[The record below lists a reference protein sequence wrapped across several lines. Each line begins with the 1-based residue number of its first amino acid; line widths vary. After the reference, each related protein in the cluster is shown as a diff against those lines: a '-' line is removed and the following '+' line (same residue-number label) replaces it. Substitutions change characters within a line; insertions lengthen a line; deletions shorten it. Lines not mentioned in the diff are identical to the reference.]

1 MLTSVNWQQ
10 YLLAI
15 TTLGIVYYAI
25 ILFCYYRVELVAIF
39 HLNSSKQTTPEP
51 SHLNQ
56 HSILGE
62 INQESTSSLL
72 LSEDLRF
79 SEANEE
85 NEENEN

>member
-1 MLTSVNWQQ
+1 MLTSINWQQ

-25 ILFCYYRVELVAIF
+25 ILFFYYRVELIAIF
-39 HLNSSKQTTPEP
+39 YRNTSKQTTPEP

-56 HSILGE
+56 HPILGD
-62 INQESTSSLL
+62 INQESTPPLF

-79 SEANEE
+79 SETTDE
-85 NEENEN
+85 N

>member
-1 MLTSVNWQQ
+1 MLTFINWQQ

-25 ILFCYYRVELVAIF
+25 ILLFYYRVELVALF
-39 HLNSSKQTTPEP
+39 HRSTSQQTTPEP

-56 HSILGE
+56 HPILGE
-62 INQESTSSLL
+62 INQESTPPLF

-79 SEANEE
+79 SETTD
-85 NEENEN
+85 ENEN